1 MTERTARGGRA
12 RAPEGVTEEEA
23 AILDEP
29 DAEFDFDGP
38 PREIDETQ
46 VSEAELVEKDKQ
58 WIDWR
63 ERVGGEE

>member
-1 MTERTARGGRA
+1 MTDRIAVEDQHQ
-12 RAPEGVTEEEA
+12 APEAVTEEEA

-29 DAEFDFDGP
+29 EAEFDFDGP
-38 PREIDETQ
+38 PEDIDETQ
-46 VSEAELVEKDKQ
+46 VLEAELVEKDKE

>member
-1 MTERTARGGRA
+1 MTEGRA
-12 RAPEGVTEEEA
+12 PAEQQEAPEAVTEEEA

-29 DAEFDFDGP
+29 AEEFDFDGP
-38 PREIDETQ
+38 PEEIDETQ
-46 VSEAELVEKDKQ
+46 VAEAELVEKDKE

>member
-1 MTERTARGGRA
+1 MTERTARAGRA
-12 RAPEGVTEEEA
+12 RAPEGVTDEEA

-29 DAEFDFDGP
+29 AAEFDFDGP
-38 PREIDETQ
+38 AKDIDETQ
-46 VSEAELVEKDKQ
+46 VAEAELVEKDKE